1 MKENSTT
8 LNYENYNKLFYNND
22 YKIEMIG
29 NLINNT
35 QRGDIK
41 MSKMIQYKI
50 KNKKNEIT
58 ILSIKG
64 TSFRRDIYLDM
75 QLYFPA
81 ILLNLINTFS
91 TLDQQKEE
99 RAFSFVEYGFSIP
112 YRFYSNILLLTN
124 ILMI

>member
-1 MKENSTT
+1 
-8 LNYENYNKLFYNND
+8 
-22 YKIEMIG
+22 
-29 NLINNT
+29 
-35 QRGDIK
+35 
-41 MSKMIQYKI
+41 MIQYKV
-50 KNKKNEIT
+50 KNKRNEIT

-99 RAFSFVEYGFSIP
+99 VTFSKNMALVFLIE
-112 YRFYSNILLLTN
+112 FYLSILLLIN
-124 ILMI
+124 I